1 MRITANKIDEW
12 ANTVDCRVKLPLL
25 IRKLIYENIND
36 LSKCKFPS
44 LEQTTSSS
52 GFDGILESNEE
63 TQYVP
68 KGVSVWEMGC
78 NKDKSKKRKA
88 DEDYKKRKA
97 DPLNTT
103 PKETVYIQVSPRIW
117 KDEKIKQWCDEKNQ
131 DNFWKNVILLDAK
144 DLEEWINN
152 NHSVE
157 QWFAEELGFPNEGVE
172 TLNNW
177 WEKWCSVTPN
187 IQFTSTLILT
197 NKEKEAEDLKD
208 SLKTSKHIIVKSSTI
223 EESIAF
229 FYSVIDTFPMNE
241 REYYLNKTLIIDNPK
256 SFDFYSQYDLILI
269 PTFEFTYNA
278 NAESFVYIPISNE
291 DSAEADIYL
300 KDLIKFDLMNCLIN
314 NMKIPE
320 DLARKYANGCGGNIS
335 ILRCILSPKSAR
347 PHWFDE
353 NLIDILITIFIVQS
367 WDENN
372 LNDIKIIENISGLD
386 YEKFTR
392 KLMILFNKPNTPL
405 IKNQNI
411 WILKFPPY
419 LFFLIAPY
427 LTKFD
432 MNNQYNEFLNIFKIS
447 NYING
452 FVKEKFS
459 RNLKI
464 GISKS
469 IILIDIYGSNSNLK
483 CKPIQTWQLIE
494 KTFENE
500 DKLFWIYNTTY
511 LPLFAE
517 ISPEWFISNVLEILK
532 EHKEYIEILF
542 KESNYTYLL
551 HSLELCSRD
560 PRLFNVVVDILIELN
575 KIEYDNRLHN
585 SPFNSLK
592 ELFIPWRDY
601 NSDFLQIRLNK
612 LDKILVEDKKIGWR
626 LLEFLLSRESKSSL
640 GIRKLIYRDFTTTH
654 KPITQNEV
662 DKYNSIIEEKTI
674 THLDEDVDKYCFLI
688 NQYPITPNT
697 KYKMKIIEKLENY
710 NGSKDSVILW
720 NKILDELYMM
730 KRTNIK
736 TERYTKI
743 EIKKLESI
751 SEKFEPTDIIKR
763 SEWAFDDH
771 IIRTPSGEDKNES
784 MKQVRQEITSNIIQ
798 KRGFE
803 GIKILIRNIKLPEI
817 LGECVSE
824 YDFDD
829 EILELLNTNENN
841 TKFSRAYIW
850 RKSRDDFKWIENAF
864 KKVKSKEDDYL
875 ITFFISIFPNEKNW
889 ELLNTCNQV
898 VIDGYWE
905 NCSNF
910 SYKTKDGIMSHIIN
924 LIKYSRYLDAVKSLS
939 YNLEELE
946 TNFIGDTL
954 LSVSDDVSSEIKD
967 NDFIFDKILEKL
979 HEDNY
984 NRKKLIKLEF
994 KLSDCYFLEAPE
1006 YPLIICDELTIN
1018 TDLFSC
1024 LINNMDNE
1032 DEQFAYHC
1040 INILDRFNIVPGT
1053 NENNEIYI
1061 NVLRKWIRECEVKTN
1076 GAYNLY
1082 YYLANLFANIP
1093 EENDNWPKEE
1103 ICQIID
1109 ELDNESLTNEFSV
1122 GILNK
1127 HGCSVRSD
1135 FEGGNREIKLG
1146 EKYRNYASNIIHKY
1160 PITAKALIDA
1170 SESFYEIA
1178 KFEDYKAVNNNWRS

>member
-12 ANTVDCRVKLPLL
+12 ANTLDCRAKLPLL

-78 NKDKSKKRKA
+78 NKDKKGKA
-88 DEDYKKRKA
+88 DDDYKKRKE

-117 KDEKIKQWCDEKNQ
+117 KDEKIKEWCDEKNQ
-131 DNFWKNVILLDAK
+131 DDFWKNVILLDAK

-152 NHSVE
+152 TPPVE

-177 WEKWCSVTPN
+177 WEKWSSVTPN

-197 NKEKEAEDLKD
+197 NKEKETEDLKD
-208 SLKTSKHIIVKSSTI
+208 SLKNSKHIIVKSPTI

-229 FYSVIDTFPMNE
+229 LYSVIDTFSITE

-269 PTFEFTYNA
+269 PTFEFVYNA
-278 NAESFVYIPISNE
+278 NAKSYVYIPVSNE
-291 DSAEADIYL
+291 DSTNPDIYL
-300 KDLIKFDLMNCLIN
+300 TDLIKFDLMNCLIN

-335 ILRCILSPKSAR
+335 ILRCILSPKSAQ
-347 PHWFDE
+347 PPWFDE
-353 NLIDILITIFIVQS
+353 NLIDVLTTIFIVQS

-372 LNDIKIIENISGLD
+372 LNDIKIVENISGLD
-386 YEKFTR
+386 YEEFTR
-392 KLMILFNKPNTPL
+392 KLMILLNKLNTPL

-432 MNNQYNEFLNIFKIS
+432 INNQFKNFLKIFKIS
-447 NYING
+447 NYTDG
-452 FVKEKFS
+452 FVREKFS
-459 RNLKI
+459 RNLKR

-469 IILIDIYGSNSNLK
+469 IILVDVYGSNSNLK
-483 CKPIQTWQLIE
+483 CNSIPTWKLIE

-517 ISPEWFISNVLEILK
+517 ISPRWFIRNVRKTLN

-542 KESNYTYLL
+542 KGSNYTYLL
-551 HSLELCSRD
+551 SSLELCSRD
-560 PRLFNVVVDILIELN
+560 PRLFNEVVDILIELN
-575 KIEYDNRLHN
+575 EIKYDNRLHN

-601 NSDFLQIRLNK
+601 NVDFLQIRLTK
-612 LDKILVEDKKIGWR
+612 LDKILLEDKEIGWE
-626 LLEFLLSRESKSSL
+626 LLEFLLSRESKTSF
-640 GIRKLIYRDFTTTH
+640 GISKPIYRDFTTTH
-654 KPITQNEV
+654 KPITQNEI
-662 DKYNSIIEEKTI
+662 DEFNSKIEEKTI
-674 THLDEDVDKYCFLI
+674 DYLDENVDKHCFLI
-688 NQYPITPNT
+688 NQYPITPNK
-697 KYKMKIIEKLENY
+697 KYKMKIIEKLEDYDDSDN
-710 NGSKDSVILW
+710 SVILW
-720 NKILDELYMM
+720 NKILDELCWM
-730 KRTNIK
+730 KRANIK
-736 TERYTKI
+736 NERYTKI

-751 SEKFEPTDIIKR
+751 SKKFEPKDIIKR

-771 IIRTPSGEDKNES
+771 IIRTPPGEDKNGS
-784 MKQVRQEITSNIIQ
+784 MKQVRQEITLNIIQ
-798 KRGFE
+798 KKGFD
-803 GIKILIRNIKLPEI
+803 GIKILIQNIKLPEI
-817 LGECVSE
+817 LGRFVSE

-841 TKFSRAYIW
+841 TKFAMNYIW
-850 RKSRDDFKWIENAF
+850 HKSRNDFKWVENAF
-864 KKVKSKEDDYL
+864 KKVENKEDDYL
-875 ITFFISIFPNEKNW
+875 ITFFISIFPNEENW
-889 ELLNTCNQV
+889 KLLNTCNQI

-910 SYKTKDGIMSHIIN
+910 SYKTKDGIIIHISN

-954 LSVSDDVSSEIKD
+954 LSISDEVTGKIKK
-967 NDFIFDKILEKL
+967 NEYIFDKILKKL
-979 HEDNY
+979 HKDNY
-984 NRKKLIKLEF
+984 DRKKLMKLEF
-994 KLSDCYFLEAPE
+994 EFSECYFLDAPE
-1006 YPLIICDELTIN
+1006 YPLIIYDELTKN
-1018 TDLFSC
+1018 TDLFCC
-1024 LINNMDNE
+1024 LINNRNNE
-1032 DEQFAYHC
+1032 NQQLASNC
-1040 INILDRFNIVPGT
+1040 IYVLDRFNIIPGT
-1053 NENNEIYI
+1053 NENNEIDI
-1061 NVLRKWIRECEVKTN
+1061 TVLRKWIRECEVKTN
-1076 GAYNLY
+1076 SDYNLY
-1082 YYLANLFANIP
+1082 YYLANLFANTP
-1093 EENDNWPKEE
+1093 EENENWPKEE

-1109 ELDNESLTNEFSV
+1109 ERDNENLTNEFSV

-1127 HGCSVRSD
+1127 HGCSVRSV

-1146 EKYRNYASNIIHKY
+1146 EKYHNYASNIIEKY
-1160 PITAKALIDA
+1160 PVTAKALIDV
-1170 SESFYEIA
+1170 SESFYERA

>member
-157 QWFAEELGFPNEGVE
+157 QWFSEELGFSNEGVE

-320 DLARKYANGCGGNIS
+320 DLARKYANGRGGNIS

-392 KLMILFNKPNTPL
+392 KLMILLNKQNTPL

-517 ISPEWFISNVLEILK
+517 ISPEWFISNILEILK

-560 PRLFNVVVDILIELN
+560 PRLFNEVVDILIELN

-592 ELFIPWRDY
+592 ELFIPW
-601 NSDFLQIRLNK
+601 
-612 LDKILVEDKKIGWR
+612 
-626 LLEFLLSRESKSSL
+626 
-640 GIRKLIYRDFTTTH
+640 
-654 KPITQNEV
+654 
-662 DKYNSIIEEKTI
+662 
-674 THLDEDVDKYCFLI
+674 
-688 NQYPITPNT
+688 
-697 KYKMKIIEKLENY
+697 
-710 NGSKDSVILW
+710 
-720 NKILDELYMM
+720 
-730 KRTNIK
+730 
-736 TERYTKI
+736 
-743 EIKKLESI
+743 
-751 SEKFEPTDIIKR
+751 
-763 SEWAFDDH
+763 
-771 IIRTPSGEDKNES
+771 
-784 MKQVRQEITSNIIQ
+784 
-798 KRGFE
+798 
-803 GIKILIRNIKLPEI
+803 
-817 LGECVSE
+817 
-824 YDFDD
+824 
-829 EILELLNTNENN
+829 
-841 TKFSRAYIW
+841 
-850 RKSRDDFKWIENAF
+850 
-864 KKVKSKEDDYL
+864 
-875 ITFFISIFPNEKNW
+875 
-889 ELLNTCNQV
+889 
-898 VIDGYWE
+898 
-905 NCSNF
+905 
-910 SYKTKDGIMSHIIN
+910 
-924 LIKYSRYLDAVKSLS
+924 
-939 YNLEELE
+939 
-946 TNFIGDTL
+946 
-954 LSVSDDVSSEIKD
+954 
-967 NDFIFDKILEKL
+967 
-979 HEDNY
+979 
-984 NRKKLIKLEF
+984 
-994 KLSDCYFLEAPE
+994 
-1006 YPLIICDELTIN
+1006 
-1018 TDLFSC
+1018 
-1024 LINNMDNE
+1024 
-1032 DEQFAYHC
+1032 
-1040 INILDRFNIVPGT
+1040 
-1053 NENNEIYI
+1053 
-1061 NVLRKWIRECEVKTN
+1061 
-1076 GAYNLY
+1076 
-1082 YYLANLFANIP
+1082 
-1093 EENDNWPKEE
+1093 
-1103 ICQIID
+1103 
-1109 ELDNESLTNEFSV
+1109 
-1122 GILNK
+1122 
-1127 HGCSVRSD
+1127 
-1135 FEGGNREIKLG
+1135 
-1146 EKYRNYASNIIHKY
+1146 
-1160 PITAKALIDA
+1160 
-1170 SESFYEIA
+1170 
-1178 KFEDYKAVNNNWRS
+1178 

>member
-12 ANTVDCRVKLPLL
+12 ANTADCRVKLPLL

-78 NKDKSKKRKA
+78 AKDKKGKADDDYDKRK
-88 DEDYKKRKA
+88 E
-97 DPLNTT
+97 DPLSTA

-117 KDEKIKQWCDEKNQ
+117 KDEKIKEWCDEKNQ
-131 DNFWKNVILLDAK
+131 DDFWKNVILLDAK
-144 DLEEWINN
+144 NLEEWINN
-152 NHSVE
+152 TPPVE

-177 WEKWCSVTPN
+177 WEKWSSVTPN

-197 NKEKEAEDLKD
+197 NKEKETEDLKD
-208 SLKTSKHIIVKSSTI
+208 SLKNSKHIIVKSPTI

-229 FYSVIDTFPMNE
+229 LYSVLDTFPITE

-269 PTFEFTYNA
+269 PTFEFVYNA
-278 NAESFVYIPISNE
+278 NAKSYVYIPISNE
-291 DSAEADIYL
+291 DSTNPDIYL
-300 KDLIKFDLMNCLIN
+300 TDLIKFDLMNCLIN

-353 NLIDILITIFIVQS
+353 NLIDVLTTIFIVQS

-386 YEKFTR
+386 YEEFTR
-392 KLMILFNKPNTPL
+392 KLMILLNKPNTPL

-432 MNNQYNEFLNIFKIS
+432 ITNQYNNFLKIFKIS

-452 FVKEKFS
+452 FKEEFS
-459 RNLKI
+459 RNLKK

-469 IILIDIYGSNSNLK
+469 IILIDVYGSNSNLK
-483 CKPIQTWQLIE
+483 CNPLPTWKLIE

-511 LPLFAE
+511 LQLFAE
-517 ISPEWFISNVLEILK
+517 ISPRWFIKNVKKTLN

-542 KESNYTYLL
+542 KGSNYTYLL
-551 HSLELCSRD
+551 SSLELCSRD
-560 PRLFNVVVDILIELN
+560 PRLFNEVVDILMEMN
-575 KIEYDNRLHN
+575 KIECDSRLHN

-601 NSDFLQIRLNK
+601 NADFLQIRLNK
-612 LDKILVEDKKIGWR
+612 LDKLLQQDKEIGWE
-626 LLEFLLSRESKSSL
+626 LLEFLLSRESKSSF
-640 GIRKLIYRDFTTTH
+640 GIKKSIYRDFTNTH
-654 KPITQNEV
+654 KPITRKEI
-662 DKYNSIIEEKTI
+662 YEFNSKIEEKTI
-674 THLDEDVDKYCFLI
+674 ANLDGNVDKYCFLI
-688 NQYPITPNT
+688 SQYPITPNK
-697 KYKMKIIEKLENY
+697 KYKMKIIEKLEDYDDSDN
-710 NGSKDSVILW
+710 SVILW
-720 NKILDELYMM
+720 NKILDEIFHM
-730 KRTNIK
+730 KRKNSKTKKYTK
-736 TERYTKI
+736 TEI
-743 EIKKLESI
+743 EKLERI
-751 SEKFEPTDIIKR
+751 SKKFEPLDIIKK
-763 SEWAFDDH
+763 SEWAFNDTN
-771 IIRTPSGEDKNES
+771 IRTLQGDNKIES
-784 MKQVRQEITSNIIQ
+784 MKIERQTITSNIIQ
-798 KRGFE
+798 NRGFE
-803 GIKILIRNIKLPEI
+803 GIKILIQNIKLPEI
-817 LGECVSE
+817 LGKFVAE

-841 TKFSRAYIW
+841 TKFAMEYINN
-850 RKSRDDFKWIENAF
+850 KSRKDVKWVENAF
-864 KKVKSKEDDYL
+864 KKVKNKDDDYL
-875 ITFFISIFPNEKNW
+875 IMFFISIFHNEKNW
-889 ELLNTCNQV
+889 ELLNGCNQV
-898 VIDGYWE
+898 VIDGYWQK
-905 NCSNF
+905 CSN
-910 SYKTKDGIMSHIIN
+910 SIYETKDGIIIHITN

-954 LSVSDDVSSEIKD
+954 LSISDEVKGEI
-967 NDFIFDKILEKL
+967 NNNEFFDDILEKL

-984 NRKKLIKLEF
+984 DRKKLMKLEF
-994 KLSDCYFLEAPE
+994 EFSECYFLEAPE
-1006 YPLIICDELTIN
+1006 YPLIIYDEITKN
-1018 TDLFSC
+1018 TDLFSS

-1032 DEQFAYHC
+1032 DNQFAYQC
-1040 INILDRFNIVPGT
+1040 IYVLNRFNIIPGT
-1053 NENNEIYI
+1053 NENNEIDI
-1061 NVLRKWIRECEVKTN
+1061 TVLRKWIRECEVKTN

-1082 YYLANLFANIP
+1082 YYLANLFANTP

-1109 ELDNESLTNEFSV
+1109 ELDNEKLTNEFSV
-1122 GILNK
+1122 GIVNK
-1127 HGCSVRSD
+1127 HGCSVRGV
-1135 FEGGNREIKLG
+1135 FEGGSREIKLG
-1146 EKYRNYASNIIHKY
+1146 EKYHNYASNIVHKY
-1160 PITAKALIDA
+1160 PVTAKALIDA
-1170 SESFYEIA
+1170 SESFYESA
-1178 KFEDYKAVNNNWRS
+1178 KFEDYKAVNNNWES

>member
-1 MRITANKIDEW
+1 MRITANKIDDW
-12 ANTVDCRVKLPLL
+12 ANTLDCRAKLPLL
-25 IRKLIYENIND
+25 IRKLIYENINN

-52 GFDGILESNEE
+52 GFDGILESNEK

-68 KGVSVWEMGC
+68 KGLSVWEMGC
-78 NKDKSKKRKA
+78 DKDKKRKA
-88 DEDYKKRKA
+88 DVDYNKRKE

-103 PKETVYIQVSPRIW
+103 PEETVYIQVSPRIW
-117 KDEKIKQWCDEKNQ
+117 KDEKIKEWCDEKNQ
-131 DNFWKNVILLDAK
+131 DDFWKDVILLDAK

-152 NHSVE
+152 TPSVE
-157 QWFAEELGFPNEGVE
+157 QWFAEELNFPNEGVE

-177 WEKWCSVTPN
+177 WEKWSSATPN

-197 NKEKEAEDLKD
+197 NKEKETEDLKY
-208 SLKTSKHIIVKSSTI
+208 SLKNLKHIIVKSSTI

-229 FYSVIDTFPMNE
+229 LYSVIDMFPVNE
-241 REYYLNKTLIIDNPK
+241 REFYLNKTLIIDNPK

-269 PTFEFTYNA
+269 PTFEFVYNA
-278 NAESFVYIPISNE
+278 NTKSYVYIPISNE
-291 DSAEADIYL
+291 DPANANISL
-300 KDLIKFDLMNCLIN
+300 NDLIKFDLMNCLTN
-314 NMKIPE
+314 NMKIHPN
-320 DLARKYANGCGGNIS
+320 LSRKYANECGGNIS
-335 ILRCILSPKSAR
+335 ILRGILSLKSAQ
-347 PHWFDE
+347 PSWFDE
-353 NLIDILITIFIVQS
+353 NLIDILTTIFIVQS

-372 LNDIKIIENISGLD
+372 LNDIKIIENISGLA

-392 KLMILFNKPNTPL
+392 KLMILLNKPNTPL

-432 MNNQYNEFLNIFKIS
+432 INNQYNEFLNIFKIS

-483 CKPIQTWQLIE
+483 CKPIQTWKLIE

-500 DKLFWIYNTTY
+500 DKLFWIYNATY
-511 LPLFAE
+511 LPLLAE
-517 ISPEWFISNVLEILK
+517 ISPEWFISNVQETLN

-542 KESNYTYLL
+542 KGPNYTYLL
-551 HSLELCSRD
+551 SSLELCSRD
-560 PRLFNVVVDILIELN
+560 PRLFNEVVDILIELN

-612 LDKILVEDKKIGWR
+612 LDKILVEDKEMGWR

-640 GIRKLIYRDFTTTH
+640 GIRKPIYRDFTTTH

-662 DKYNSIIEEKTI
+662 DKYNCIIEEKII
-674 THLDEDVDKYCFLI
+674 THLDKDVEKYCFLI
-688 NQYPITPNT
+688 NQYSITPNK
-697 KYKMKIIEKLENY
+697 KYKMKIIEKLEKY
-710 NGSKDSVILW
+710 NGSEDSVILW
-720 NKILDELYMM
+720 NKILDELYLM
-730 KRTNIK
+730 KRANIK
-736 TERYTKI
+736 TEKYTKI
-743 EIKKLESI
+743 EIEKLESI
-751 SEKFEPTDIIKR
+751 SKKFEPKDIIKI
-763 SEWAFDDH
+763 SEWAFDDY
-771 IIRTPSGEDKNES
+771 IIRTLPGEDKNES
-784 MKQVRQEITSNIIQ
+784 MKHVRQEITSNIIQ

-803 GIKILIRNIKLPEI
+803 GIEILIQNINLPEI

-824 YDFDD
+824 YDFDN

-841 TKFSRAYIW
+841 TKFSMAYIW
-850 RKSRDDFKWIENAF
+850 HKSHDDFKWIENAF
-864 KKVKSKEDDYL
+864 KKVESKEDEYL
-875 ITFFISIFPNEKNW
+875 IKFFISIFPDEKNW
-889 ELLNTCNQV
+889 ELLNTCNSV
-898 VIDGYWE
+898 VIDGYWKG
-905 NCSNF
+905 CRNF
-910 SYKTKDGIMSHIIN
+910 SYKTKDGIKSHIIN

-939 YNLEELE
+939 YNLEKLE

-954 LSVSDDVSSEIKD
+954 LSVADDVSGEIKD

-994 KLSDCYFLEAPE
+994 KFSECYFLEAPK
-1006 YPLIICDELTIN
+1006 YPLILCDELTIN
-1018 TDLFSC
+1018 ADLFSC
-1024 LINNMDNE
+1024 LINNMDN
-1032 DEQFAYHC
+1032 DDKQFAYHC
-1040 INILDRFNIVPGT
+1040 IYILDRFNIVPGT
-1053 NENNEIYI
+1053 NENNEIDI
-1061 NVLRKWIRECEVKTN
+1061 KVLRKWIHECEVKTN
-1076 GAYNLY
+1076 CAYNLY
-1082 YYLANLFANIP
+1082 YYLANLFANTP
-1093 EENDNWPKEE
+1093 EENDSWPKEE

-1122 GILNK
+1122 GIFNK
-1127 HGCSVRSD
+1127 HGYSVRSV

-1146 EKYRNYASNIIHKY
+1146 EKYHNYASNIIHKY
-1160 PITAKALIDA
+1160 PITAKVLIGA

-1178 KFEDYKAVNNNWRS
+1178 KFEDYKAVNNNWRT

>member
-12 ANTVDCRVKLPLL
+12 ANTLDCRAKLPLL

-78 NKDKSKKRKA
+78 AKDKKGKADYDYDKRK
-88 DEDYKKRKA
+88 EDS
-97 DPLNTT
+97 LNMNSN
-103 PKETVYIQVSPRIW
+103 ETVYIQVSPRIW
-117 KDEKIKQWCDEKNQ
+117 KDEKIKEWCDEKNQ
-131 DNFWKNVILLDAK
+131 DDFWKNVILLDAK

-152 NHSVE
+152 TPPVE

-177 WEKWCSVTPN
+177 WEKWSSVTPN

-197 NKEKEAEDLKD
+197 NKEKETEDLKD
-208 SLKTSKHIIVKSSTI
+208 SLKNSKHIIVKSPTI

-229 FYSVIDTFPMNE
+229 LYSVIDTFPITE

-269 PTFEFTYNA
+269 PTFEFVYNA
-278 NAESFVYIPISNE
+278 NAKSYVYIPVSNE
-291 DSAEADIYL
+291 DSTNPDIYL

-335 ILRCILSPKSAR
+335 ILRCILSPKSAQ
-347 PHWFDE
+347 PPWFDE
-353 NLIDILITIFIVQS
+353 NLIDVLTTIFIVQS

-386 YEKFTR
+386 YEEFTR
-392 KLMILFNKPNTPL
+392 KLMILLNKPNTPL

-432 MNNQYNEFLNIFKIS
+432 INNQYDEFLNIFKIS

-459 RNLKI
+459 RNLKV

-469 IILIDIYGSNSNLK
+469 IILVDVYGINSNLK
-483 CKPIQTWQLIE
+483 CNPIPTWKLIE

-517 ISPEWFISNVLEILK
+517 ISPRWFIKNVKKTLN

-542 KESNYTYLL
+542 KGSDYTYLL
-551 HSLELCSRD
+551 SSLELCSRD
-560 PRLFNVVVDILIELN
+560 PRLFNEVVDILIELN
-575 KIEYDNRLHN
+575 EIEYDNRLHN

-612 LDKILVEDKKIGWR
+612 LDKLLQQDKEIGWE
-626 LLEFLLSRESKSSL
+626 LLEFLLSRESKSSF
-640 GIRKLIYRDFTTTH
+640 GIKKSIYRDFTNTH
-654 KPITQNEV
+654 KPITRKEI
-662 DKYNSIIEEKTI
+662 YEFNSKIEEKTI
-674 THLDEDVDKYCFLI
+674 ANLDGNVDKYCFLI
-688 NQYPITPNT
+688 SQYSVTPN
-697 KYKMKIIEKLENY
+697 KNYKMKIIEKLEEY
-710 NGSKDSVILW
+710 NNSDNSVILW
-720 NKILDELYMM
+720 NKILDEIFYM
-730 KRTNIK
+730 KRKNSKTKKYTK
-736 TERYTKI
+736 TEI
-743 EIKKLESI
+743 EKLERI
-751 SEKFEPTDIIKR
+751 SKKFEPLDIIKK
-763 SEWAFDDH
+763 SEWAFNDTN
-771 IIRTPSGEDKNES
+771 IRTLQGDNKIES
-784 MKQVRQEITSNIIQ
+784 MKIERQTITSNIIQ

-803 GIKILIRNIKLPEI
+803 GIKILIQNIKLPEI
-817 LGECVSE
+817 LGKFVAE

-841 TKFSRAYIW
+841 TKFAMEYINN
-850 RKSRDDFKWIENAF
+850 KSRKDVKWVENAF
-864 KKVKSKEDDYL
+864 KKVKNKDDDYL
-875 ITFFISIFPNEKNW
+875 IMFFISIFHNEKNW
-889 ELLNTCNQV
+889 ELLNNCNQV
-898 VIDGYWE
+898 VIDGYWQKCRNSIYE
-905 NCSNF
+905 
-910 SYKTKDGIMSHIIN
+910 TKDGIMIHITN

-954 LSVSDDVSSEIKD
+954 LSISDEVKGEI
-967 NDFIFDKILEKL
+967 NNNEFFDDILEKL

-984 NRKKLIKLEF
+984 DRKKLMKLEF
-994 KLSDCYFLEAPE
+994 EFSESYFLEAPE
-1006 YPLIICDELTIN
+1006 YPLIIYDEITKN

-1032 DEQFAYHC
+1032 DNQFAYQC
-1040 INILDRFNIVPGT
+1040 IYVLNRFNIIPGT
-1053 NENNEIYI
+1053 NENNEIDI
-1061 NVLRKWIRECEVKTN
+1061 TVLRKWIRECEVKTN

-1082 YYLANLFANIP
+1082 YYLANLFANTP

-1109 ELDNESLTNEFSV
+1109 ELDNENLTNEFSV
-1122 GILNK
+1122 GIVNK
-1127 HGCSVRSD
+1127 HGCSVRGV
-1135 FEGGNREIKLG
+1135 FEGGSREIKLG
-1146 EKYRNYASNIIHKY
+1146 ERYHNYASNIVHKY
-1160 PITAKALIDA
+1160 PVTAKALIDA
-1170 SESFYEIA
+1170 SESFYESA
-1178 KFEDYKAVNNNWRS
+1178 KFEDYKAVNNNWES

>member
-12 ANTVDCRVKLPLL
+12 ANTADCRVKLPLL

-78 NKDKSKKRKA
+78 AKDKKGKADDDYDKRK
-88 DEDYKKRKA
+88 E
-97 DPLNTT
+97 DPLSTA
-103 PKETVYIQVSPRIW
+103 PEETVYIQVSPRIW
-117 KDEKIKQWCDEKNQ
+117 KDEKIKEWCDEKNQ
-131 DNFWKNVILLDAK
+131 DDFWKNVILLDAK

-152 NHSVE
+152 TPPVE

-177 WEKWCSVTPN
+177 WEKWSSVTPN

-197 NKEKEAEDLKD
+197 NKEKETEDLKD
-208 SLKTSKHIIVKSSTI
+208 SLKNSKHILIKSPTI

-229 FYSVIDTFPMNE
+229 LYSVIDTFPITE

-269 PTFEFTYNA
+269 PTFEFVYNA
-278 NAESFVYIPISNE
+278 NAKSYVYIPISNE
-291 DSAEADIYL
+291 DSTNPDIYL
-300 KDLIKFDLMNCLIN
+300 MDLIKFDLMNCLIN

-347 PHWFDE
+347 PPWFDE
-353 NLIDILITIFIVQS
+353 NLIDVLTTIFIVQS

-386 YEKFTR
+386 YEEFTR
-392 KLMILFNKPNTPL
+392 KLMILLNKPNTPL

-432 MNNQYNEFLNIFKIS
+432 ITNQYNNFLKIFKIS

-459 RNLKI
+459 RNLKK

-469 IILIDIYGSNSNLK
+469 IILIDVYGSNSNLK
-483 CKPIQTWQLIE
+483 CNPIPTWKLIE

-517 ISPEWFISNVLEILK
+517 ISPERFIKNVKKTLN
-532 EHKEYIEILF
+532 EHKEYTEIIF
-542 KESNYTYLL
+542 NESNYTYLL
-551 HSLELCSRD
+551 WSLEKCSRD
-560 PRLFNVVVDILIELN
+560 PSLFNSVVDILIELN
-575 KIEYDNRLHN
+575 NIEYSSRLYN

-592 ELFIPWRDY
+592 ELFIPWRGY

-612 LDKILVEDKKIGWR
+612 LDKILLEDKEIGWK
-626 LLEFLLSRESKSSL
+626 LLEFLLSRESKSSF
-640 GIRKLIYRDFTTTH
+640 GISKFIYRDFATLH
-654 KPITQNEV
+654 KPITQKEV
-662 DKYNSIIEEKTI
+662 DEYNCKIEEKTI
-674 THLDEDVDKYCFLI
+674 ANLDGNVDKYCFLI
-688 NQYPITPNT
+688 NQYSITPNK
-697 KYKMKIIEKLENY
+697 KYKMKIIEKLEDYDDSEN
-710 NGSKDSVILW
+710 SVILW
-720 NKILDELYMM
+720 NKILDEIFWM
-730 KRTNIK
+730 KRRNSK
-736 TERYTKI
+736 SKI
-743 EIKKLESI
+743 YAKPEIEKLERVSK
-751 SEKFEPTDIIKR
+751 KFEPEDIVKR
-763 SEWAFDDH
+763 SEWAFNDN
-771 IIRTPSGEDKNES
+771 IIRTSQEDYKIES
-784 MKQVRQEITSNIIQ
+784 MKQERRAITLNIIQ

-803 GIKILIRNIKLPEI
+803 GIRILIQNIKLPEI
-817 LGECVSE
+817 LGRFVAE

-841 TKFSRAYIW
+841 NKFAMEYIW
-850 RKSRDDFKWIENAF
+850 RKSRNDFKWVENAF
-864 KKVKSKEDDYL
+864 KKVKNKDDNYL
-875 ITFFISIFPNEKNW
+875 IMFFISLFHNEKNW
-889 ELLNTCNQV
+889 GLLNNCNQV
-898 VIDGYWE
+898 VIDGYWQK
-905 NCSNF
+905 CSNP
-910 SYKTKDGIMSHIIN
+910 SYETKEGIMIHITN

-946 TNFIGDTL
+946 TSFIGDTL
-954 LSVSDDVSSEIKD
+954 LSISEEVSGEIK
-967 NDFIFDKILEKL
+967 NNEFIFDMILKKL

-984 NRKKLIKLEF
+984 DRKKLIKLEF
-994 KLSDCYFLEAPE
+994 EFSECYFLEAPE
-1006 YPLIICDELTIN
+1006 YSLIIYDEITKN

-1024 LINNMDNE
+1024 LINNRNND
-1032 DEQFAYHC
+1032 DKRFAYRC
-1040 INILDRFNIVPGT
+1040 RYVLDRFNMVPGT
-1053 NENNEIYI
+1053 NENDEIDI
-1061 NVLRKWIRECEVKTN
+1061 TVLKEWIRECEVKTN
-1076 GAYNLY
+1076 GSYNLY
-1082 YYLANLFANIP
+1082 YYLANLFANTP
-1093 EENDNWPKEE
+1093 EEKDNWPKEE

-1109 ELDNESLTNEFSV
+1109 ELDNESLTKEFSV
-1122 GILNK
+1122 GIFNK
-1127 HGCSVRSD
+1127 HGWSVKTV

-1146 EKYRNYASNIIHKY
+1146 EKYHGYAYNIIHKY
-1160 PITAKALIDA
+1160 PVTAKALIDA

-1178 KFEDYKAVNNNWRS
+1178 KFEDYKAVNNNWQS

>member
-157 QWFAEELGFPNEGVE
+157 QWFSEELGFSNEGVE

-392 KLMILFNKPNTPL
+392 KLMILLNKPNTPL

-517 ISPEWFISNVLEILK
+517 ISPEWFISNILEILK

-560 PRLFNVVVDILIELN
+560 PRLFNEVVDILIELN

-592 ELFIPWRDY
+592 ELFIPW
-601 NSDFLQIRLNK
+601 
-612 LDKILVEDKKIGWR
+612 
-626 LLEFLLSRESKSSL
+626 
-640 GIRKLIYRDFTTTH
+640 
-654 KPITQNEV
+654 
-662 DKYNSIIEEKTI
+662 
-674 THLDEDVDKYCFLI
+674 
-688 NQYPITPNT
+688 
-697 KYKMKIIEKLENY
+697 
-710 NGSKDSVILW
+710 
-720 NKILDELYMM
+720 
-730 KRTNIK
+730 
-736 TERYTKI
+736 
-743 EIKKLESI
+743 
-751 SEKFEPTDIIKR
+751 
-763 SEWAFDDH
+763 
-771 IIRTPSGEDKNES
+771 
-784 MKQVRQEITSNIIQ
+784 
-798 KRGFE
+798 
-803 GIKILIRNIKLPEI
+803 
-817 LGECVSE
+817 
-824 YDFDD
+824 
-829 EILELLNTNENN
+829 
-841 TKFSRAYIW
+841 
-850 RKSRDDFKWIENAF
+850 
-864 KKVKSKEDDYL
+864 
-875 ITFFISIFPNEKNW
+875 
-889 ELLNTCNQV
+889 
-898 VIDGYWE
+898 
-905 NCSNF
+905 
-910 SYKTKDGIMSHIIN
+910 
-924 LIKYSRYLDAVKSLS
+924 
-939 YNLEELE
+939 
-946 TNFIGDTL
+946 
-954 LSVSDDVSSEIKD
+954 
-967 NDFIFDKILEKL
+967 
-979 HEDNY
+979 
-984 NRKKLIKLEF
+984 
-994 KLSDCYFLEAPE
+994 
-1006 YPLIICDELTIN
+1006 
-1018 TDLFSC
+1018 
-1024 LINNMDNE
+1024 
-1032 DEQFAYHC
+1032 
-1040 INILDRFNIVPGT
+1040 
-1053 NENNEIYI
+1053 
-1061 NVLRKWIRECEVKTN
+1061 
-1076 GAYNLY
+1076 
-1082 YYLANLFANIP
+1082 
-1093 EENDNWPKEE
+1093 
-1103 ICQIID
+1103 
-1109 ELDNESLTNEFSV
+1109 
-1122 GILNK
+1122 
-1127 HGCSVRSD
+1127 
-1135 FEGGNREIKLG
+1135 
-1146 EKYRNYASNIIHKY
+1146 
-1160 PITAKALIDA
+1160 
-1170 SESFYEIA
+1170 
-1178 KFEDYKAVNNNWRS
+1178 